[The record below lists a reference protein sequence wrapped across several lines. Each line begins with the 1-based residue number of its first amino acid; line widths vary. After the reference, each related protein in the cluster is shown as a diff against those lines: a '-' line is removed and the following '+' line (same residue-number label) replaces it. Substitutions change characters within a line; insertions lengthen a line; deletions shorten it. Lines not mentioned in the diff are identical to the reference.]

1 MSHTIESVEHWPS
14 GDTRIFPFVV
24 PDEDSDVDDAR
35 KDITAATVDWKLEDT
50 TTGDTVISESDSGVD
65 VNITN
70 ASEGE
75 FEVEVDKSATEDLA
89 DTYREI
95 IKITDSAGNR
105 SSWAGRVKIS
115 EIEK

>member
-1 MSHTIESVEHWPS
+1 MSHTIEYVEHWPS

-24 PDEDSDVDDAR
+24 PDEDSDIEEER
-35 KDITAATVDWKLEDT
+35 KNITAADIKWKLEDPI
-50 TTGDTVISESDSGVD
+50 TGDTVLSETDSGVD

-75 FEVEVDKSATEDLA
+75 FEVKVDKSATENLA

-95 IKITDSAGNR
+95 IRITDSAGNR